1 MKKRRSLEF
10 ITNILLLIPF
20 IMLPEYILSG
30 SLRRIFIIYSIAV
43 FGLIHLI
50 YLKKFHFKINKLFIL
65 LLFMQLI
72 PIISTIYFKN
82 YDQLFKAIYTMLSTL
97 SIVLLIDYKLKMS
110 PECFLKSFTFYL
122 GVLTIINIISFYL
135 YYPSMSPTEYYF
147 YFLGNDNG
155 SIYET
160 LTFISVGMVYC
171 FYKYSKIPISYI
183 MILVFILI
191 GYLYVYSVNAFICIA
206 LVLLFCFIYKNPI
219 FKKICN
225 IKLLV
230 IVYIILFLLIV
241 VFRSDSGLLPMILNF
256 LKRDTTYSGRTFIWD
271 YAFKYIYK
279 YPIIGNGYEGLVL
292 SYLKIHQIKAHNII
306 IQYLY
311 MGGLSMIYF
320 LLYSIKISLKKSKDN
335 PGNIS
340 NLLIYV
346 LFIFLVISLFDYYY
360 SKIGLFVILCLLY
373 ESDILNRKKRKED
386 LNG

>member
-1 MKKRRSLEF
+1 MMKKNGLEF
-10 ITNILLLIPF
+10 ITNILLLISF

-30 SLRRIFIIYSIAV
+30 ILRRIFVIYSIVV
-43 FGLIHLI
+43 FGLIHI
-50 YLKKFHFKINKLFIL
+50 MYLKKFHFSMNKLFIL
-65 LLFMQLI
+65 LLFMQLM
-72 PIISTIYFKN
+72 PVISTLYFGN

-97 SIVLLIDYKLKMS
+97 SIVLLIDYKLKTS

-122 GVLTIINIISFYL
+122 GILTIINIMTFYL
-135 YYPSMSPTEYYF
+135 YYPSMSPTENYF

-160 LTFISVGMVYC
+160 LTFISVGMVYY
-171 FYKYSKIPISYI
+171 FYKYNKIPIKYI
-183 MILVFILI
+183 IVLIFILI

-206 LVLLFCFIYKNPI
+206 LIILFCIAYKNVV

-225 IKLLV
+225 TKILV
-230 IVYIILFLLIV
+230 LVYIILFLLIV
-241 VFRSDSGLLPMILNF
+241 IFRSDSGLLPMILNF
-256 LKRDTTYSGRTFIWD
+256 LKRDATYSGRTFIWD

-279 YPIIGNGYEGLVL
+279 YPIFGNGYEGLVL

-311 MGGLSMIYF
+311 MGGLSMMYF
-320 LLYSIKISLKKSKDN
+320 FLYSIKISLKKIKEY

-340 NLLIYV
+340 NFLIYI

-360 SKIGLFVILCLLY
+360 SKIGLFVILSLLY
-373 ESDILNRKKRKED
+373 ESDILNRGKKGEN